1 MFNQFR
7 PTWMLESIYNLTPE
21 ELKQNNIKAVLT
33 DLDNTLIA
41 WDNPNGSPA
50 LHEWI
55 KAMKNNHIPVI
66 IVSNNN
72 FKRVQVAVNSLDLPF
87 ISRAL
92 KPLKFG
98 LKKAIQKY
106 DFQLDEVVMVGDQML
121 TDVLAAN
128 RMGIRSILVKPLQQ
142 TDAWN
147 TRINRLIERKIQI
160 RLAKKKKFEIRWRRH
175 LND

>member
-1 MFNQFR
+1 MFNQFK
-7 PTWMLESIYNLTPE
+7 PTWMIKSIYNLTPD
-21 ELKQNNIKAVLT
+21 ELRSNGIKSILT

-41 WDNPNGSPA
+41 WDNPKGSPA

-55 KAMKNNHIPVI
+55 KTMKNSHIPVI
-66 IVSNNN
+66 VVSNNN
-72 FKRVQVAVNSLDLPF
+72 FKRVQVAVHSLSLPF

-106 DFQLDEVVMVGDQML
+106 HLQPDEVVMVGDQML
-121 TDVLAAN
+121 TDVLVAN
-128 RMGIRSILVKPLQQ
+128 RMGIRSILVKPLQE

-147 TRINRLIERKIQI
+147 TRINRVVERKIQAQ
-160 RLAKKKKFEIRWRRH
+160 LMKKEDFKVQWRNH